1 MFGEFSG
8 QVEIFSVSTTG
19 RHIMAKE
26 EYKQYNC
33 ALCGFMVRAKTEEE
47 ILEHAKN
54 HAAHAHGDN
63 EISPQAAKKIIES
76 IKLVT
81 VYVP

>member
-1 MFGEFSG
+1 
-8 QVEIFSVSTTG
+8 
-19 RHIMAKE
+19 MAKE